1 MHSQTLGALARGL
14 LLCGLALAALALPA
28 SAAGRNGDASLRR
41 VSPGSGRASIAR
53 GPTVY
58 GALQSLERS
67 GGPSA
72 ETYGEDASTYTAALS
87 ALKKLT
93 GTRRAE
99 LASVIVN
106 VQQIAAA
113 GQFIPSRLPALFLT
127 LQNNVQWWSHEPLP
141 AADQHV
147 SFPGSRL
154 VWEYYPGQGIEI
166 QWLATFGEANGYYD
180 NGHEDTQLREVL
192 EEAIPLATQRAGGIA
207 WEYFFHFDGG
217 SPPWTSGL
225 SQGTALQALSRAYSR
240 LHEAAFLTAAK
251 QALGIFQT
259 PPPVGVRVARPAGTL
274 YAEYTYA
281 PSDRIL
287 NGFIQ
292 ALNGLYEYAKL
303 TGDPLGLQL
312 FEAGDAQARAIVPSY
327 DTGYWSKY
335 DQYTESNLNYH
346 ELLAEFLQNLCQ
358 RTSQGEPIAPPST
371 TPPASPTPTPTGGS
385 SGTTPTGGSPT
396 PTPTGGSSGPSGT
409 STSTAGGTATASRAA
424 AAIGSG
430 RSPALA
436 VASATTATP
445 TVPPTP
451 IPGDAIYCTTAQRFT
466 ADLHTPPAIAL
477 LTRKLPEG
485 VRGGV
490 ALSLSKIATVSL
502 TIRQGGRVVWSNSAL
517 VEHGDPRL
525 LWVTPRKPGTYS
537 VSVTAVDLAGNTAST
552 SGTIAL
558 GAPAKAPVHAKAS
571 PHRLALPIHR

>member
-1 MHSQTLGALARGL
+1 MRSQTLGLGAFARGP
-14 LLCGLALAALALPA
+14 LLCGLVLALLALPA
-28 SAAGRNGDASLRR
+28 SAVGRS
-41 VSPGSGRASIAR
+41 SIGR

-67 GGPSA
+67 GGLSA
-72 ETYGEDASTYTAALS
+72 EAYGEDSSTYTAALS
-87 ALKKLT
+87 AVKRLS

-99 LASVIVN
+99 LASVIAN

-113 GQFIPSRLPALFLT
+113 GQFIPSRLPALMLT
-127 LQNNVQWWSHEPLP
+127 LESNVQWWSHEPLP
-141 AADQHV
+141 AGDQHV
-147 SFPGSRL
+147 SVPGSHL

-180 NGHEDTQLREVL
+180 NGHENTQLREVL

-251 QALGIFQT
+251 EALGIFQT
-259 PPPVGVRVARPAGTL
+259 PPPVGVRVAQPAGTL

-281 PSDRIL
+281 PTDRIL

-312 FEAGDAQARAIVPSY
+312 FEAGDAEARAIVPSY
-327 DTGYWSKY
+327 DTGAWSKY

-346 ELLAEFLQNLCQ
+346 ELLTEFLQSLCQ
-358 RTSQGEPIAPPST
+358 RTDQGPPTPPIAPPST
-371 TPPASPTPTPTGGS
+371 TPPASTTPTPTGGS
-385 SGTTPTGGSPT
+385 PSPAATGGSPS
-396 PTPTGGSSGPSGT
+396 PSGPGTSPSGT
-409 STSTAGGTATASRAA
+409 STTTAGGTATTSRVAV
-424 AAIGSG
+424 AIGRG
-430 RSPALA
+430 RPPALA
-436 VASATTATP
+436 VTSATAATP
-445 TVPPTP
+445 SVPPTP

-502 TIRQGGRVVWSNSAL
+502 TIRRGGHVVWSNRAL

-525 LWVTPRKPGTYS
+525 LWVTPRQPGVYS
-537 VSVTAVDLAGNTAST
+537 VSITAVDLAGNTSTT

-558 GAPAKAPVHAKAS
+558 GAPAK
-571 PHRLALPIHR
+571 RR

>member
-1 MHSQTLGALARGL
+1 MRSLMPRAPLRGL
-14 LLCGLALAALALPA
+14 LLCGLALGLGGLTSPGLGGLAIA
-28 SAAGRNGDASLRR
+28 SAGRS
-41 VSPGSGRASIAR
+41 SIGR

-58 GALQSLERS
+58 GALQSLHDS
-67 GGPSA
+67 GGLTAEAYETDSA
-72 ETYGEDASTYTAALS
+72 TYAAALS

-93 GTRRAE
+93 ATRRAE
-99 LASVIVN
+99 LASVVAN

-113 GQFIPSRLPALFLT
+113 GEFISSRLPALMLT
-127 LQNNVQWWSHEPLP
+127 LESNIQWWSHEPLP

-147 SFPGSRL
+147 SVPGSHL

-180 NGHEDTQLREVL
+180 EGHENTQLRELL

-240 LHEAAFLTAAK
+240 LHEAVFLTAAK

-259 PPPVGVRVARPAGTL
+259 APPVGVRVKRPAGTL

-281 PSDRIL
+281 PTDRIL

-312 FEAGDAQARAIVPSY
+312 FEAGDAEARAIVPSY
-327 DTGYWSKY
+327 DTGAWSKY

-346 ELLAEFLQNLCQ
+346 ELLTEFLQSLCQ

-371 TPPASPTPTPTGGS
+371 TPPASTTPAPTGSSPTPAA
-385 SGTTPTGGSPT
+385 TGGSP
-396 PTPTGGSSGPSGT
+396 SPSGT
-409 STSTAGGTATASRAA
+409 STSTSGTGTTTAGGTATTSRAA
-424 AAIGSG
+424 VASDGG
-430 RSPALA
+430 RPTTLA
-436 VASATTATP
+436 VAAVAATTP

-490 ALSLSKIATVSL
+490 ALSLSKVATVSL
-502 TIRQGGRVVWSNSAL
+502 TIRQGGRVVWSNRAL

-525 LWVTPRKPGTYS
+525 LWVTPNKPGTYS
-537 VSVTAVDLAGNTAST
+537 VSITAVDLAGNTAST

-558 GAPAKAPVHAKAS
+558 GTPAK
-571 PHRLALPIHR
+571 RR